1 MQTEQ
6 PATGVLQI
14 NEKGFG
20 FLRHAESNYL
30 PSPKDVFVPRTL
42 IQHFRLREGV
52 QLAGT
57 ASPTDDGRG
66 GRGARGRSQSDQLT
80 SVELINGT
88 DPDQYSRMPEFTKLT
103 SIDPTERLELSLG
116 NPNMSMRVLDLI
128 APIGKGQRGLIVAP
142 PKTGK
147 TTIIEEIA
155 EAVADNHPDIHL
167 VVLLVD
173 ERPEEVTHLKRRVR
187 GEVIASSADQNA
199 EYHLMITHLVHERVK
214 RMVECGQDVVMLLDS
229 ITRLARASNRETTRR
244 GRTMSGGVDSRALE
258 FPRKFFG
265 AARNAEEGGSLT
277 IIGTALIDTG
287 SQMDEV
293 IFQEFKGTGN
303 LEIVLDRRLAERRIW
318 PAIDIS
324 KSGTRK
330 EEKLFD
336 ADTMPQINLL
346 RRALA
351 NKKPIEAMELLLKG
365 LSESSDNLEFLK
377 KLKQQ
382 M

>member
-1 MQTEQ
+1 MESQQT
-6 PATGVLQI
+6 ASGVLQI
-14 NEKGFG
+14 NERGFG
-20 FLRHAESNYL
+20 FLRQADNNYL
-30 PSPKDVFVPRTL
+30 PGPKDVFVPRNL
-42 IQHFRLREGV
+42 IQRFSLREGV
-52 QLAGT
+52 DVQGSSAP
-57 ASPTDDGRG
+57 SPNG
-66 GRGARGRSQSDQLT
+66 RGRSQADQL
-80 SVELINGT
+80 SSIEKVNGL
-88 DPDQYSRMPEFTKLT
+88 DPDQYKKVPEFTTLT
-103 SIDPTERLELSLG
+103 SIDPTERLELSEG
-116 NPNMSMRVLDLI
+116 NDNMSMRVLDLI
-128 APIGKGQRGLIVAP
+128 SPIGKGQRGLVVAP

-147 TTIIEEIA
+147 TTLIENIA
-155 EAVADNHPDIHL
+155 ESVADNHPETHL

-187 GEVIASSADQNA
+187 GEVVASSADQGSDL
-199 EYHLMITHLVHERVK
+199 HLQVARLMLERVK

-229 ITRLARASNRETTRR
+229 ITRLARASNRETSRR
-244 GRTMSGGVDSRALE
+244 GRTMSGGVDSRAME

-265 AARNAEEGGSLT
+265 AARKAEHGGSLT

-303 LEIVLDRRLAERRIW
+303 LEIVLDRKLAERRIF

-336 ADTMPQINLL
+336 AADVPQVHLL

-351 NKKPIEAMELLLKG
+351 GKKSVEAMELLLKG
-365 LSESSDNLEFLK
+365 LGETRNNEEFLSR
-377 KLKQQ
+377 LKQ
-382 M
+382 